1 MVHPHRSLLRN
12 TAGNVSTFFAIAIVP
27 LLLSAGTAIDYIS
40 ANRAETRLRGAI
52 DSAAMAVA
60 ASGDISDAKRKD
72 IGKTYFRRA
81 LQGTTLAEIDPEVD
95 IKNEVVTVKVH
106 YQYPT
111 SFMML
116 AGINHMPIEIEAQ
129 VAGGTDSN
137 TELVMVLDYS
147 LSMNDDDKYIRMREA
162 ATSMVNKLVDGKGK
176 TTVKIGI
183 VPFSAMVRTSMPAKY
198 VTQSAASATW
208 TGCTQDR
215 KYPYNTGI
223 STPTTDDT
231 TKWGYIESSKQ
242 NSGSMSCANYATNNV
257 EIVPLTEDSELIK
270 TQLSEMEP
278 IGYTNIALGTEFG
291 WNLLDPDEPFDEAV
305 DYSDKVTKKFII
317 ILTDGVQTTS
327 EWGSGGSR
335 SVSNAQDNLVSL
347 CGGME
352 DKGITT
358 FTIAYDVTDPA
369 VTKLLKKCAGANYFN
384 ASTSGDD
391 IASVFGSITKRIR
404 KSTLR
409 LAR

>member
-1 MVHPHRSLLRN
+1 MVHPHRSFLRN

-40 ANRAETRLRGAI
+40 ANRVETKLRGAI

-60 ASGDISDAKRKD
+60 AAGDTSDANRKE
-72 IGKTYFRRA
+72 IGKTYFKRA
-81 LQGTTLAEIDPEVD
+81 LRGSDLAEIKPEVSID
-95 IKNEVVTVKVH
+95 DEVVTVRVS
-106 YQYPT
+106 YNYPT

-116 AGINHMPIEIEAQ
+116 AGINQMPIEIEAQ
-129 VAGGTDSN
+129 VAGGSDSN

-147 LSMNDDDKYIRMREA
+147 LSMEDDDKYIRMREA
-162 ATSMVNKLVDGKGK
+162 ATSMVDKIVKGKGK
-176 TTVKIGI
+176 TSVKIGI
-183 VPFSAMVRTSMPAKY
+183 VPFSAMVRTSMAANY
-198 VTQSAASATW
+198 VTQAAASATW

-215 KYPYNTGI
+215 SYPYNTGI
-223 STPTTDDT
+223 STPTADNA

-242 NSGSMSCANYATNNV
+242 NSGTMSCSHYATKNL
-257 EIVPLTEDSELIK
+257 EIVPLTEDDDLIK
-270 TQLSEMEP
+270 TQLADMEP
-278 IGYTNIALGTEFG
+278 LGYTNIALGTEFG
-291 WNLLDPDEPFDEAV
+291 WNLLDPDAPYDEAV
-305 DYSDKVTKKFII
+305 DYDDKSTKKFII

-369 VTKLLKKCAGANYFN
+369 VTKLLKKCAGSNYFN

-391 IASVFGSITKRIR
+391 INSVFSSITKRIR